1 MLDKPDPST
10 ISAAEA
16 AHPPCT
22 NIKVWLFGGLAV
34 LIDERPAVVEMS
46 GTFTANDIIAELA
59 RRCGSEFLDI
69 VMEKPGVMSK
79 NCRLFLDGFAVEDIH
94 LPLQTQ
100 GNRGEWE
107 MILLAAD
114 EGG

>member
-16 AHPPCT
+16 GPPST
-22 NIKVWLFGGLAV
+22 NIEVWLFGSLAV

-46 GTFTANDIIAELA
+46 GTFTANDVIAELA

-79 NCRLFLDGFAVEDIH
+79 CCRLFLDGLAVEDIH
-94 LPLQTQ
+94 LPLETQ
-100 GNRGEWE
+100 GDRAEWE